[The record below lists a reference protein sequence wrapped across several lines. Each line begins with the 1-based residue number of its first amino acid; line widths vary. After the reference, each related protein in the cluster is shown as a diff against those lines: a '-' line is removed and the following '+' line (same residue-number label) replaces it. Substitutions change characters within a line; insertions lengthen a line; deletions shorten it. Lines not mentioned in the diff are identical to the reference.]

1 MARYLLDTNILSYL
15 LDTASPFH
23 AAAHGR
29 LARLADEDEVVL
41 SILSLYELHHWFAYH
56 PAPRADAH
64 EIICDFRIV
73 PLSETGAELFGALMR
88 DLRAGRPRAEVQRHA
103 IDCIIAV
110 TALEG
115 GAVLVSNDALFAQLV
130 ELVPALELDNWAAI
144 G

>member
-15 LDTASPFH
+15 VDTASPFH
-23 AAAHGR
+23 AAARGR

-41 SILSLYELHHWFAYH
+41 SILSLYELHHWFAYD
-56 PAPRADAH
+56 PASRAGAH
-64 EIICDFRIV
+64 EILRDFRIL

-88 DLRAGRPRAEVQRHA
+88 DLRAGTPRADVQRHA
-103 IDCIIAV
+103 IDCMIAV

-115 GAVLVSNDALFAQLV
+115 GTVLVSNDALFEQLV
-130 ELVPALELDNWAAI
+130 ELVPALRVDNWTA